1 MNPIAFS
8 ILILISY
15 RKAEVICVCVYV
27 CVCVLVA
34 QLCPTL
40 CNRIDCSPLVSSDH
54 GILQAR
60 ISEQF
65 AILFSRDLPDPGIEP
80 RSPALQA
87 GSLLPE
93 PPGKPKV
100 THGGGLVT
108 GSGPTLC
115 NPRDC
120 SPPASS
126 NHGKFIHGFSRQE
139 YRSGLPF
146 PSPFIL

>member
-60 ISEQF
+60 IMEWV
-65 AILFSRDLPDPGIEP
+65 AISFSRDLPDPGIELG
-80 RSPALQA
+80 SPTLQA
-87 GSLLPE
+87 HALMSE
-93 PPGKPKV
+93 PPGKP
-100 THGGGLVT
+100 
-108 GSGPTLC
+108 
-115 NPRDC
+115 
-120 SPPASS
+120 
-126 NHGKFIHGFSRQE
+126 
-139 YRSGLPF
+139 
-146 PSPFIL
+146 

>member
-1 MNPIAFS
+1 MR
-8 ILILISY
+8 L
-15 RKAEVICVCVYV
+15 VIW
-27 CVCVLVA
+27 
-34 QLCPTL
+34 LCLTL
-40 CNRIDCSPLVSSDH
+40 CDPMDGTPPGSSVRE
-54 GILQAR
+54 ILQAR
-60 ISEQF
+60 TLKWV

-93 PPGKPKV
+93 PPGKPEV
-100 THGGGLVT
+100 THGGGLVA

-115 NPRDC
+115 NPMDC

>member
-93 PPGKPKV
+93 PPGKPEV
-100 THGGGLVT
+100 THGGGLVA

-115 NPRDC
+115 NPMDC